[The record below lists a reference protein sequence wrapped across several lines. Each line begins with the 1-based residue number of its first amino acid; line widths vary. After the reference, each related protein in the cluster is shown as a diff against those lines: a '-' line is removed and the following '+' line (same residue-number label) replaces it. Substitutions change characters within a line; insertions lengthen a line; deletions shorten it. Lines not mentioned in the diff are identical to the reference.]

1 MLHKLHLFFALSLFL
16 ATAATA
22 QTTAKFGHVN
32 FGNLLE
38 GLLETK
44 QASISLESYAAAY
57 VAKGDS
63 LGKSLELAAAVF
75 QEQYQSG
82 ALTPVVAQERYAT
95 LEKQQKELELF
106 EQQSQEAIAKK
117 RQELLEPIVNKV
129 KNAIRDVAK
138 EGGYTMVFDTSTGA
152 TLYAL
157 ETEDLAPLVLKK
169 L

>member
-1 MLHKLHLFFALSLFL
+1 MLHKLHLFFALALFF

-38 GLLETK
+38 GLTETK
-44 QASISLESYAAAY
+44 QASIALESYAASY

-75 QEQYQSG
+75 QEQDQSG
-82 ALTPVVAQERYAT
+82 ALTPVVAQERYAV
-95 LEKQQKELELF
+95 LEKQQKDLELF
-106 EQQSQEAIAKK
+106 EQESQKAIAMK
-117 RQELLEPIVNKV
+117 RQALLQPIIEKV
-129 KNAIRDVAK
+129 KKAISDVAK